1 MKFLKTFFT
10 TLLLLTF
17 LIVNVNAQGRRGK
30 QDWDKFRA
38 EKISFLTE
46 KLELTPEEAQK
57 FWPVYNLFEK
67 ERGEL
72 FGQKRE
78 IEKKFRDDDIS
89 LSDKEIIKL
98 IDKMVAMS
106 QAETDLMKKYNKE
119 LLEVIPP
126 QKVLILFNMEHEFR
140 MHMLNKYRSGKD
152 KK

>member
-78 IEKKFRDDDIS
+78 IEKKFRNDD
-89 LSDKEIIKL
+89 
-98 IDKMVAMS
+98 
-106 QAETDLMKKYNKE
+106 MK
-119 LLEVIPP
+119 P
-126 QKVLILFNMEHEFR
+126 
-140 MHMLNKYRSGKD
+140 
-152 KK
+152 